1 MIVNFRKIAV
11 ELTVFF
17 LITIALPK
25 KLLTISIFGLTFFL
39 RQ

>member
-1 MIVNFRKIAV
+1 MIVNFKKRAV

-17 LITIALPK
+17 LITISLPK
-25 KLLTISIFGLTFFL
+25 ILLVISILGLTFFL